1 MDAKELKNKLNEN
14 NILTIM
20 TALNATLF
28 TDNDDCFIFDTI
40 CHGGNSAKLYYYKE
54 SKSFMCYSHC
64 GVLDILAIVS
74 EVKDLTLPK
83 SIDYICTLLGFSTI
97 KEGFNNDDS
106 QLLED
111 WEFINSYN
119 KRYNKLNKED
129 KKYIPLNK
137 SILNIFQQIYTSE
150 WINDGISKDVMN
162 EYNILYSTAKQS
174 IIIPHYDIDDNLIG
188 VRQRALIDTDVEMFG
203 KYTPFSMCGDMY
215 NHPLGSNLYGIN
227 KNKEAIKRNK
237 KVMLVESEKGV
248 LQSATLF
255 GIDNNFTL
263 ALCGCA
269 KISKTQRQLLLDLGV
284 NEVIIALDRQY
295 ETVGSE
301 EYLQWQSHLKN
312 KIINPLLPYF
322 NVYVIWD
329 EKDLLKYKESPTDV
343 DREVLLKLMKN
354 KIYIEG

>member
-14 NILTIM
+14 HIKIIM
-20 TALNATLF
+20 SSLGANLF
-28 TDNDDCFIFDTI
+28 TDNNEVLIYDTV
-40 CHGGNSAKLYYYKE
+40 CHGGDSPKLYYYKE
-54 SKSFMCYSHC
+54 SKSFMCYTHC
-64 GVLDILAIVS
+64 GVLDVLAIVS

-97 KEGFNNDDS
+97 KEGFNNEDV

-119 KRYNKLNKED
+119 KRYNMLNKKD
-129 KKYIPLNK
+129 KRCIPLNK
-137 SILNIFQQIYTSE
+137 SILNIFQPIYTSE
-150 WINDGISKDVMN
+150 WINDGISKEVMK
-162 EYNILYSTAKQS
+162 EYGILYSTAKQS
-174 IIIPHYDIDDNLIG
+174 IIIPHYDIDCNLIG
-188 VRQRALIDTDVEMFG
+188 VRQRALMDEDVAIFG

-215 NHPLGSNLYGIN
+215 NHPLGSNLYGIH
-227 KNKEAIKRNK
+227 KNKEAIKRTK

-255 GIDNNFTL
+255 GIENNFTL

-269 KISKTQRQLLLDLGV
+269 KVSKTQRQLLLDLGV

-295 ETVGSE
+295 EVVGDK
-301 EYLQWQSHLKN
+301 EYLEWRKHLKD

-329 EKDLLKYKESPTDV
+329 EEGLLKYKESPTDV
-343 DREVLLKLMKN
+343 GSDKLLKLMKN